1 MGFGIPT
8 KFPALRQQLAPI
20 PIQYDGEGKIVLP
33 PKYKKDRNSTQI
45 TLTELI
51 GHSPD
56 EADALALAVYGLTK
70 KQRRNT
76 AGAF

>member
-1 MGFGIPT
+1 MM
-8 KFPALRQQLAPI
+8 
-20 PIQYDGEGKIVLP
+20 EGKIVLP
-33 PKYKKDRNSTQI
+33 PKYKKDRNSTQV